1 MWQRC
6 ENATFI
12 GTTQIQPYI
21 LYANECIIQRR
32 RIEREQTTL
41 LSSFLLIAFANL
53 TCSNGIVADFLINK
67 LFVCLRKKCIVQ
79 MYSYPTLN
87 LLRDN
92 RNALTIPGINIICV
106 MLTNPMSK
114 HKINAKANTE
124 CENNIMRERE
134 RENGSAA
141 VLLYHSPAE
150 HCLHGEY
157 IYI

>member
-1 MWQRC
+1 
-6 ENATFI
+6 
-12 GTTQIQPYI
+12 
-21 LYANECIIQRR
+21 
-32 RIEREQTTL
+32 
-41 LSSFLLIAFANL
+41 
-53 TCSNGIVADFLINK
+53 
-67 LFVCLRKKCIVQ
+67 

-92 RNALTIPGINIICV
+92 QNALTISGINIICV

-114 HKINAKANTE
+114 HKINAKAE

-134 RENGSAA
+134 NDSAA